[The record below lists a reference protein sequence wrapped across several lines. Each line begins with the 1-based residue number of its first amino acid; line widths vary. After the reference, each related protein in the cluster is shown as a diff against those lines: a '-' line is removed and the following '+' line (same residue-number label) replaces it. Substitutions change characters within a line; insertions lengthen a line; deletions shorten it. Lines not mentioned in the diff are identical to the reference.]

1 MSCEVNVQDFQSLEI
16 WKKSHSLVLSIYK
29 ITENDFPKSELFTL
43 TTQIRRAASS
53 IPTNIAEGCGRRTN
67 KDFAHFIQMA
77 IGSSSEVEY
86 QLILAND
93 LKYITEETWKSLSK
107 NITEIRKMMLSFNKK
122 LSTHN

>member
-1 MSCEVNVQDFQSLEI
+1 MQDFQSLEI
-16 WKKSHSLVLSIYK
+16 WKKSLSLVLSIYK

-86 QLILAND
+86 QLILAKD

>member
-1 MSCEVNVQDFQSLEI
+1 
-16 WKKSHSLVLSIYK
+16 
-29 ITENDFPKSELFTL
+29 
-43 TTQIRRAASS
+43 
-53 IPTNIAEGCGRRTN
+53 
-67 KDFAHFIQMA
+67 MA

-86 QLILAND
+86 QLILAKD

>member
-1 MSCEVNVQDFQSLEI
+1 MQDFQSLEI

-53 IPTNIAEGCGRRTN
+53 IPTNIAKGCGRRTN

-86 QLILAND
+86 QLILAKD

-122 LSTHN
+122 LSTQN

>member
-86 QLILAND
+86 QLILAKD

>member
-43 TTQIRRAASS
+43 TTQIRRATSS

-86 QLILAND
+86 QLILAKD

>member
-1 MSCEVNVQDFQSLEI
+1 MSCEVIVQDFQSLEI

-86 QLILAND
+86 QLILAKD